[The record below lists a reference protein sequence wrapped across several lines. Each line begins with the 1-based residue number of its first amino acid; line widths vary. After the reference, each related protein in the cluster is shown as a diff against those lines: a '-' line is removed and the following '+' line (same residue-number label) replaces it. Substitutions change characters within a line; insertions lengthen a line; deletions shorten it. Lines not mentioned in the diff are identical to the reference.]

1 MPQPYRGLSGTINDE
16 QSRPLKGSQFLD
28 TAEQKLS
35 QGISYLKDASKD
47 REGIG
52 DDLLRLAGGGLK
64 NIGHVTNAPV
74 IKQGLQIAGAIPW
87 AAGQA
92 IGAGLE
98 HGLGI
103 DPRYG
108 HIAGELG
115 DLAVGGGALKIGS
128 KLARKGARR
137 LGQYGDAF
145 YGLASGTAMGTGAHG
160 AAGGVLRINKN
171 YTRADAVENL
181 LKIGAKRKLGKTI
194 GERTLQG
201 PLPNKLSDKT
211 FKQGARSAEEA
222 LMKGTTKFIDEAGDY
237 WQIRNYASSHAP
249 YGKTTKV
256 GTRKTSGRGIT
267 KEGNTRKLNEA
278 LATADW
284 ISPEDTKLYGKIMA
298 EAAAEGMDGDHI
310 VDIARIANG
319 VRHKSPAE
327 RIAFFKTFENAGV
340 YLGNHPKNI
349 QKLSKEVNQ
358 VIKPAEIRAI
368 DNAIRKMDKRSKTL
382 LEEMLFSGKKAKP
395 TQWSDFRARNIKRD
409 VELFGQAEW
418 KVGDAKVTWYP
429 NKNNP
434 LKGRGQIDILEQ
446 AGKTNPKGVK
456 ALIKDFNDSLKDFP
470 SGVQVELNPKWKD
483 AKRRSIYE
491 NYVFKNHPN
500 IKRNADP
507 TLGWVYTAP

>member
-1 MPQPYRGLSGTINDE
+1 MPIPYRGLSGTINDE

-64 NIGHVTNAPV
+64 NVGHVANAPV
-74 IKQGLQIAGAIPW
+74 IKQGLQLAGAIPW

-115 DLAVGGGALKIGS
+115 DIAVGGGALKIGG
-128 KLARKGARR
+128 KLARKGSKAALRKAGDYLHPLVAGMGGTGQAWATAGKADDLLIAAKQARKDLLR
-137 LGQYGDAF
+137 PRPKGTKLSSRKAAEEF
-145 YGLASGTAMGTGAHG
+145 YGLDGSSAKELGFEFKNKGSSVDPNWGLSNKQLRNRQLSNRNQRILNVTESEEVFN
-160 AAGGVLRINKN
+160 AGKAKMKAIKAKN
-171 YTRADAVENL
+171 MEPHHIIPTHVSQK
-181 LKIGAKRKLGKTI
+181 LKD
-194 GERTLQG
+194 
-201 PLPNKLSDKT
+201 S
-211 FKQGARSAEEA
+211 
-222 LMKGTTKFIDEAGDY
+222 M
-237 WQIRNYASSHAP
+237 
-249 YGKTTKV
+249 
-256 GTRKTSGRGIT
+256 
-267 KEGNTRKLNEA
+267 
-278 LATADW
+278 
-284 ISPEDTKLYGKIMA
+284 SPEDWVKTVKADAKKGIFHGNDPRNLVAARHSTKTPTHSAGKQSKVWHRLGTKDFPGYHNLEGQVKNIEDYYNYRDLMSKNIRNKKGLGKI
-298 EAAAEGMDGDHI
+298 
-310 VDIARIANG
+310 
-319 VRHKSPAE
+319 K
-327 RIAFFKTFENAGV
+327 KTE
-340 YLGNHPKNI
+340 
-349 QKLSKEVNQ
+349 
-358 VIKPAEIRAI
+358 
-368 DNAIRKMDKRSKTL
+368 
-382 LEEMLFSGKKAKP
+382 P

-491 NYVFKNHPN
+491 NYIFKNHPN